1 MSGKA
6 ITQEQVKLFMKYRN
20 QGDTQQQASAKA
32 GISERS
38 GRRIDSGSL
47 PTQKQP
53 RHWRT
58 RQNPFAEVWEK
69 EIVPRLECYV
79 PPYRRLIIPEYPAIL

>member
-6 ITQEQVKLFMKYRN
+6 TTTEQVKLYMKQRN

-38 GRRIDSGSL
+38 GRRIDSGVL
-47 PTQKQP
+47 PKKKEP
-53 RHWRT
+53 RQWRT
-58 RQNPFAEVWEK
+58 RKDPFCRGMGK
-69 EIVPRLECYV
+69 
-79 PPYRRLIIPEYPAIL
+79 